1 MTDNYSDEEF
11 APIAAAMKKL
21 PQFAPSPHFADKV
34 MSRVRIPAAQV
45 PMVAQAMPV
54 TRRRE
59 AVVPAYSPA
68 IERRAPM
75 PVDRPDLR
83 RSIPARIAATA
94 LVASM
99 SVTMAAVAMV
109 AFFNIDILLLVS
121 RVFGPSTV
129 SFLSALAT
137 DVSATAASTAT
148 GAAASAGTGA
158 GVAVGG
164 SFAAG
169 LVAATVLLRAA
180 ASASRKAA

>member
-21 PQFAPSPHFADKV
+21 PQFAPSPHFADEV

-59 AVVPAYSPA
+59 AVVPMYSAP
-68 IERRAPM
+68 IERRSTM

-121 RVFGPSTV
+121 RVFGPGTV
-129 SFLSALAT
+129 SFLTALAT
-137 DVSATAASTAT
+137 DVSVTAASTAT

-169 LVAATVLLRAA
+169 LVAATALLRAA

>member
-59 AVVPAYSPA
+59 AVVPMYSAPV
-68 IERRAPM
+68 ERRSAM

-121 RVFGPSTV
+121 RVFGASTL
-129 SFLSALAT
+129 SFLTALAT

-169 LVAATVLLRAA
+169 LVAATALLRAA